1 MSSQVQNGTRNVGYV
16 STSAHF
22 ESPSPS
28 QVMTWASGKKRSDV
42 GTR

>member
-1 MSSQVQNGTRNVGYV
+1 MRSQVQNGTRKVGYV

-22 ESPSPS
+22 ESARPI
-28 QVMTWASGKKRSDV
+28 QFTTWASGRKSSDV